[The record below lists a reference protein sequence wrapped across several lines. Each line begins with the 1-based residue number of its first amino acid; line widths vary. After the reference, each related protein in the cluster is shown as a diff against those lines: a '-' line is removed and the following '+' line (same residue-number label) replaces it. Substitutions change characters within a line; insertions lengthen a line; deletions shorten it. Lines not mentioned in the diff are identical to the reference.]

1 MVQKRDLDIIF
12 NNGIDWEVFR
22 NKRILVTAST
32 GRLGMYLVEAL
43 VKADLDYNLNMRIIA
58 HARNEEKL
66 HRVFGSTLEFPN
78 VEILLQDIVERI
90 EIEGSVNFVF
100 HTAGPAAPKDFTETP
115 VETLWTHVSGTRNVL
130 ELAKKKKSEKVIYIS
145 TVEIYG
151 ENTGEEPFAETDM
164 GVLHCDQVRSCYP
177 EAKRLCE
184 TMLASYAA
192 EYGVSYVGA
201 RMSHTFGPGISLE
214 DGRSFSEFIQCAL
227 KGEDIVLHSDGSAVR
242 PYTYVADAVGAIF
255 MIATKGADNEY
266 YNIANLDNQISIGEL
281 AKLIAELSP
290 SGKTKV
296 VYDHQ
301 DGILKYLN
309 FKLGVMNTEKIKKL
323 GWRPD
328 IDLRTAFRYTIES
341 FEQNR

>member
-1 MVQKRDLDIIF
+1 MVEKRDLDIIF
-12 NNGIDWEVFR
+12 NNAIDWETFR
-22 NKRILVTAST
+22 DKRILVTAAT
-32 GRLGMYLVEAL
+32 GRLGMYIVEAL

-58 HARNEEKL
+58 HARNEKKL
-66 HRVFGSTLEFPN
+66 QTVFGSTLELPN
-78 VEILLQDIVERI
+78 VEMLLQDITDRI
-90 EIEGSVNFVF
+90 EMDGSVDYIF

-115 VETLWTHVSGTRNVL
+115 VETLWAHVSGTRNVL
-130 ELAKKKKSEKVIYIS
+130 ELAREKKSEKVIYIS

-151 ENTGEEPFAETDM
+151 ENIGEEPFAETDM
-164 GVLHCDQVRSCYP
+164 GVIRSDQVRSCYP

-192 EYGVSYVGA
+192 EYGVSYTGA

-214 DGRSFSEFIQCAL
+214 DGRSFAEFIQCSL

-242 PYTYVADAVGAIF
+242 PYTYVADAIGAVF
-255 MIATKGADNEY
+255 MIATKGTANEY
-266 YNIANLDNQISIGEL
+266 YNIANLDNQISIRDL
-281 AKLIAELSP
+281 AQLIAELSP

-296 VYDHQ
+296 VFDHA
-301 DGILKYLN
+301 DGKLNYLN

-328 IDLRTAFRYTIES
+328 IDLKTAFRYTMES
-341 FEQNR
+341 FEQSR